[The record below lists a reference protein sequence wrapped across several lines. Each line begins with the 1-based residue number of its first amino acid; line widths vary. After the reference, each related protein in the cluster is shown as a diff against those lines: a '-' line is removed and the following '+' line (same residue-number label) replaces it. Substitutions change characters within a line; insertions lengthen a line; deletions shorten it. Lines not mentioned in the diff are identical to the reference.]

1 MKKLILLLTFAFI
14 GPMSLQAN
22 DSNALEMESPPKTV
36 KLKITGMTC
45 AGCSNHISKAL
56 HELDGILAEEV
67 KYPGDIAVIKFD
79 SEKTNAEAII
89 EVIEK
94 IGYKAEL
101 VKDEEKEE

>member
-1 MKKLILLLTFAFI
+1 MKKLIFLFAFVFI
-14 GPMSLQAN
+14 GKMSVQAHT
-22 DSNALEMESPPKTV
+22 SSPSKLENPPKTV

-56 HELDGILAEEV
+56 QEVDGIIEEEV

-89 EVIEK
+89 EIIGK
-94 IGYKAEL
+94 TGYKAAI